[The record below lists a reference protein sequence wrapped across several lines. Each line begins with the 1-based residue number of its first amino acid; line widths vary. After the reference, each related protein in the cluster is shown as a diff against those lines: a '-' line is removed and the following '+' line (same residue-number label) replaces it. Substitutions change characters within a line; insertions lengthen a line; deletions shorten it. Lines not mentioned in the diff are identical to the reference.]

1 MLQLAN
7 DGSEPYQLK
16 LHIDDETFV
25 LTGRKFVVVSMDYE
39 EQVDRPA
46 DLVLKT
52 FDSLEIVFEFSERVN
67 DPTAPMGGICI
78 KTYTSRDF
86 EQ

>member
-1 MLQLAN
+1 MR
-7 DGSEPYQLK
+7 
-16 LHIDDETFV
+16 
-25 LTGRKFVVVSMDYE
+25 GRKFVVVSMDYE
-39 EQVDRPA
+39 EQQVDRPA

-52 FDSLEIVFEFSERVN
+52 FDSLEMVFEFSERVN

-78 KTYTSRDF
+78 KSYTSRDF